1 MRGVGRPNLE
11 RNPTLMPEEPEEEG
25 FTFRDRRRTQIEET
39 PAAPAPPPVVE
50 APPVA
55 QTAAPMVEEP
65 YDAPELLGPDG
76 MPAEGD
82 YTLPDVRDLLTEYL
96 LVLRDVSV
104 LRLGLAPNP
113 GTGQMEQDLPQAKI
127 AIDTMV
133 FLAGQIEPFLRPEET
148 LPLKSMLGDLQLAY
162 VRQSGG

>member
-1 MRGVGRPNLE
+1 
-11 RNPTLMPEEPEEEG
+11 MPEEPEEEG
-25 FTFRDRRRTQIEET
+25 FTFRDRRRTQTAET

-50 APPVA
+50 APPPPV
-55 QTAAPMVEEP
+55 AAPAEES
-65 YDAPELLGPDG
+65 YDGSELLGPDG
-76 MPAEGD
+76 MPAEGEFA
-82 YTLPDVRDLLTEYL
+82 LPDVRDLLTEYL

-113 GTGQMEQDLPQAKI
+113 GTGQMEPDLPQAKI

>member
-1 MRGVGRPNLE
+1 
-11 RNPTLMPEEPEEEG
+11 MPEEPEEEG
-25 FTFRDRRRTQIEET
+25 FTFRDRRRTQTSET
-39 PAAPAPPPVVE
+39 PAAPPPPVVE
-50 APPVA
+50 AVPPPPVA
-55 QTAAPMVEEP
+55 ASVEEDL
-65 YDAPELLGPDG
+65 YDGPALLGPDG
-76 MPAEGD
+76 QPAEGEFA
-82 YTLPDVRDLLTEYL
+82 LPDVRDLLTEYL
-96 LVLRDVSV
+96 LVLRDVAV

-113 GTGQMEQDLPQAKI
+113 GTGQMEPDLPQAKI

>member
-1 MRGVGRPNLE
+1 
-11 RNPTLMPEEPEEEG
+11 MPEEPEEEG
-25 FTFRDRRRTQIEET
+25 FTFRDRRRTAVEAP
-39 PAAPAPPPVVE
+39 PAAAPVAPPVVE
-50 APPVA
+50 APRPPVA
-55 QTAAPMVEEP
+55 APVEER
-65 YDAPELLGPDG
+65 YDGPELFGPDG
-76 MPAEGD
+76 MPAEGE

-113 GTGQMEQDLPQAKI
+113 GTGQMEPDLPQAKI